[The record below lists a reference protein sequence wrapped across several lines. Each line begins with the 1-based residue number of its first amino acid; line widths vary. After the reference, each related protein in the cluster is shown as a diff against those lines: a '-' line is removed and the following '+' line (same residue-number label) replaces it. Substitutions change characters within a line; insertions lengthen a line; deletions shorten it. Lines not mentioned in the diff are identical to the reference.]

1 MSSPLS
7 TSGHRLEWDSI
18 GRQAAQILSTYIR
31 LDTSNPPGNT
41 GEAARFLAEVLK
53 GEGIETASFESTP
66 GRINVVARLR
76 AADTPQ
82 PGNHDPAPLL
92 LLHHMDVVPAEPAS
106 WSVPPFDGVV
116 RDEQVWGR
124 GAIDDKGLGT
134 IHLMALLLLKR
145 WLVPLKRDVILM
157 AVADEEEGGEFGAR
171 WMVEHHWSEIDC
183 GYVWDEGGTG
193 SHGIV
198 GTRPIFAISVAE
210 KRHLSVQITA
220 RGAGGHGSMG
230 SENTVEHLVS
240 ALYRLA
246 GYNGE
251 IRFDEVTRGFF
262 RRIAQGRPF
271 PASWLMRHAG
281 HPVLKPLVAH
291 QIGKIPSIN
300 AMVRDTL
307 TPTVVRAGN
316 KTNVS
321 PDVATATLDAR
332 LLPGT
337 EIETFLGDFKHL
349 IDDRSISIEAD
360 SAPAGTPPSS
370 IETALFQSMES
381 VIRAHMPRAIVTP
394 FQTPVATD
402 SRFFRERG
410 VDAYGLIPI
419 VLTQSELN
427 TIHGVD
433 ERLSVEN
440 LTLGI
445 KIAFDVVRQV
455 CA

>member
-1 MSSPLS
+1 M
-7 TSGHRLEWDSI
+7 
-18 GRQAAQILSTYIR
+18 
-31 LDTSNPPGNT
+31 
-41 GEAARFLAEVLK
+41 
-53 GEGIETASFESTP
+53 
-66 GRINVVARLR
+66 ARLR
-76 AADTPQ
+76 AADAPQ

-106 WSVPPFDGVV
+106 WSVSPFDGVV
-116 RDEQVWGR
+116 RDEHVCGR
-124 GAIDDKGLGT
+124 GAIDDKRLGT

-171 WMVEHHWSEIDC
+171 WMVEHYWSEIDC

-198 GTRPIFAISVAE
+198 GTRPIFAISIAE

-220 RGAGGHGSMG
+220 RVAGGHGSMG
-230 SENTVEHLVS
+230 SDNTVERLVS

-246 GYNGE
+246 GYSGE
-251 IRFDEVTRGFF
+251 LRFDEVTREFF

-271 PASWLMRHAG
+271 PLSWVMRHAG
-281 HPVLKPLVAH
+281 HPVLKALMAH

-307 TPTVVRAGN
+307 TPTVVRAGH

-337 EIETFLGDFKHL
+337 EVETFLGDLKHL

-360 SAPAGTPPSS
+360 NAPASTLPSS
-370 IETALFQSMES
+370 VETALFQSMEL
-381 VIRAHMPRAIVTP
+381 VIGAHIPGAIVTP
-394 FQTPVATD
+394 VPDSCCDRLQIFSGARRQCVRTD
-402 SRFFRERG
+402 PHSPHSKGAKHNPRRRR
-410 VDAYGLIPI
+410 
-419 VLTQSELN
+419 T
-427 TIHGVD
+427 
-433 ERLSVEN
+433 
-440 LTLGI
+440 TLG
-445 KIAFDVVRQV
+445 REPNSRH
-455 CA
+455 